1 MSNETHG
8 KESCISQHVPEIA
21 SLHKWQEGVSI
32 GTPNRTADGEI
43 ENLTS
48 INLSEQMNQQTS
60 HIYPNQEIHR

>member
-1 MSNETHG
+1 MYFTTCTGNRILAQMAGGHFN
-8 KESCISQHVPEIA
+8 QHTN
-21 SLHKWQEGVSI
+21 K
-32 GTPNRTADGEI
+32 TADGEI